1 MSKKRVNLPEVE
13 HLGVKYLLIL
23 FFILPFSL
31 TCSQVWAQEAA
42 PADAAAPASE
52 NQDIEVGLDKVI
64 VLDFDFDTRI
74 VVADSNLVKVITN
87 LAKKEVTL
95 RGLKSGR
102 TSVTIY
108 DTTGERKKN
117 WVVNISATGPSKV
130 VSDLNEF
137 LADVEG
143 LDIRVKAG
151 KVVIQ
156 GEIIVPSDIG
166 KLSII
171 LASYPDVINLIN
183 LSPQTQRIIARKMQ
197 KEIQNAGMKDVTV
210 RVVNGVYW
218 LEGVVS
224 RNEDKPLAMK
234 LAEGYVIDRVMD
246 LSKGSDRLQSAEKK
260 SIIDFITVN
269 PKKDPPKEE
278 KQIKISSQFVEL
290 VRDYQKIFG
299 FRWQP
304 FMGTDGG
311 RINIGSGG
319 SGGLSTNTAA
329 DPSAGGGG
337 GGLSAVIT
345 NLFPK
350 LISAKNAGHARIIQS
365 GMVVAKEG
373 YNANIKKTKSEKFTL
388 GNAGGLAPPTPN
400 DASTGFEMTVKPTV
414 QEGEKIEMDV
424 TIDVTLPAGTGVQG
438 QPSTT
443 TNHVKTDIIVKSKE
457 SAVLAGI
464 VLSTNTTAFDKNAPG
479 EVAAGPNGQALFNF
493 QRSKFYVNNKSQFVM
508 FITPEIIESA
518 SNETDEIRRKFRRR
532 GR

>member
-1 MSKKRVNLPEVE
+1 MNKRLVSKLEVE
-13 HLGVKYLLIL
+13 HLGVKFLFLAYLCFYI
-23 FFILPFSL
+23 P
-31 TCSQVWAQEAA
+31 VVHAQEAA
-42 PADAAAPASE
+42 PAPAEGAAAVNE
-52 NQDIEVGLDKVI
+52 TQDIEVGLDKVI
-64 VLDFDFDTRI
+64 VLDFDFDTRV

-87 LAKKEVTL
+87 LAKKEITL
-95 RGLKSGR
+95 RGLKAGR
-102 TSVTIY
+102 TSVTVY
-108 DTTGERKKN
+108 DTTGERRKN

-137 LADVEG
+137 LVDVEG

-171 LASYPDVINLIN
+171 LAQYPDVINLIN
-183 LSPQTQRIIARKMQ
+183 LSPQTQRIIGRKMQ

-224 RNEDKPLAMK
+224 RAEDKPLAMK
-234 LAEGYVIDRVMD
+234 LAEGYVIDRVLD
-246 LSKGSDRLQSAEKK
+246 LSKGSDRVQSAEKK

-304 FMGTDGG
+304 FMGTNGG
-311 RINIGSGG
+311 QINIGKTA
-319 SGGLSTNTAA
+319 SGGLSTDTN
-329 DPSAGGGG
+329 DPSGGG

-373 YNANIKKTKSEKFTL
+373 YNANIKKSKSEKFTL

-400 DASTGFEMTVKPTV
+400 DASTGFEMTVKPTIHD
-414 QEGEKIEMDV
+414 GEKIEMDV

-438 QPSTT
+438 QPTTT

-508 FITPEIIESA
+508 FVTPEIIESA

>member
-1 MSKKRVNLPEVE
+1 MEL
-13 HLGVKYLLIL
+13 LGVKYLLIAFL
-23 FFILPFSL
+23 FFSL
-31 TCSQVWAQEAA
+31 IGIPAHAQEPA
-42 PADAAAPASE
+42 PADASATGSE
-52 NQDIEVGLDKVI
+52 TQDIEVGLDKTI
-64 VLDFDFDTRI
+64 QLDFDFDTRV
-74 VVADSNLVKVITN
+74 VVADSSLVKVITN
-87 LAKKEVTL
+87 LAKKEITL
-95 RGLKSGR
+95 RGQKAGR

-108 DTTGERKKN
+108 DTSGERRKN
-117 WVVNISATGPSKV
+117 WVVNVSATGPSKV

-171 LASYPDVINLIN
+171 LSSYPDVINLIN

-197 KEIQNAGMKDVTV
+197 KEIQNAGLKDVTV

-224 RNEDKPLAMK
+224 RTEDKGLAMK
-234 LAEGYVIDRVMD
+234 LAEGYVIDRVLD
-246 LSKGSDRLQSAEKK
+246 LSKGSDRVQSAEKK

-269 PKKDPPKEE
+269 PKKEPPKEE
-278 KQIKISSQFVEL
+278 KLIKISSQFVEL

-311 RINIGSGG
+311 RINIGSSG

-329 DPSAGGGG
+329 DASGGGG

-373 YNANIKKTKSEKFTL
+373 YNANIKKSKSEKFTL

-424 TIDVTLPAGTGVQG
+424 TIDVTLPSGTGVQG

-443 TNHVKTDIIVKSKE
+443 TNHVKTAIIVKSKE

-479 EVAAGPNGQALFNF
+479 EVTAGANGQALFNF